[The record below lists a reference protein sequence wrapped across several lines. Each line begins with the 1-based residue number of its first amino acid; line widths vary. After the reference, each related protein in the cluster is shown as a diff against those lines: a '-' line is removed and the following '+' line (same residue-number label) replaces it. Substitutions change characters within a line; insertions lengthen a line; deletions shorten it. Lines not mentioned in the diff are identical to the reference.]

1 LSLFVIGFL
10 LLVWIF
16 IPPLVNQVDNLAK
29 VDYDRVVT
37 ALEEPIRDWEK
48 WLVKKKLMIEPD
60 SIQTNRLQDSLNIQN
75 GNNVVTVDSIVLIG
89 DSIPG
94 KKININITLNNRFL
108 AEEQNREKDEGGEE
122 GFFEM
127 LKRNIT
133 LYLNPQKIQDLL
145 VLP

>member
-1 LSLFVIGFL
+1 M
-10 LLVWIF
+10 
-16 IPPLVNQVDNLAK
+16 DNLAK